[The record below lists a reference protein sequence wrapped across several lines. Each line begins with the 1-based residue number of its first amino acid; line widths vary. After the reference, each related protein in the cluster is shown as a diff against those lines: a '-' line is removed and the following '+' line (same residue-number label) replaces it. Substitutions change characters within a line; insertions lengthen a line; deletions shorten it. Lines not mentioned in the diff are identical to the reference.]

1 MCVLCIGTANALVIA
16 DADGPYTGNEGSPIT
31 LDSSGSFIGGG
42 SVLGSMSWAFGYG
55 SNNSSEINPSHIYL
69 DSSSYGITLYVNSTT
84 GENDTDTTS
93 AVINNVA
100 PTVGPINDI
109 FTESSS
115 LVELMVSFSDPGILD
130 NPWDFEFHW
139 GDGFLTFGS
148 TNSMSPIFA
157 SHIYTGA
164 IGTIFTGNV
173 RITDKDGGRGERG
186 FITTITAVVPIPASV
201 WLFGSGLLGLVGM
214 ARRKTE

>member
-42 SVLGSMSWAFGYG
+42 SVLGSMPWDFGDG

-69 DSSSYGITLYVNSTT
+69 DNSSYGITLYVNSTT

-100 PTVGPINDI
+100 PTVGPINDV
-109 FTESSS
+109 FTESGS

-139 GDGFLTFGS
+139 GDGFLNLGRQIRCLPY
-148 TNSMSPIFA
+148 SPVI
-157 SHIYTGA
+157 SIQ
-164 IGTIFTGNV
+164 
-173 RITDKDGGRGERG
+173 GRLEPYSLVTLELLTRM
-186 FITTITAVVPIPASV
+186 AVVVREDS
-201 WLFGSGLLGLVGM
+201 
-214 ARRKTE
+214 